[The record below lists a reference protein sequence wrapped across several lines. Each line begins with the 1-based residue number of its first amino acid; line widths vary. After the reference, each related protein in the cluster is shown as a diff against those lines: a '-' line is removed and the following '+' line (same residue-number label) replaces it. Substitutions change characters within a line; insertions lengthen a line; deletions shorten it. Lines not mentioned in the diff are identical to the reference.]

1 MGGASSRRRNKKTP
15 IPTYTPGAGTPGIS
29 RPGSAFPSSLGNTSP
44 VINRDQQLMQL
55 NQTVA
60 TLNNQLQAL
69 QRGGVGVGSIGTP
82 QMPYGGYP
90 GGVSPPMPYGG
101 YRGGNPPVMPYG
113 GYPGGAPPIMPYGTP
128 PSPLLQHFGG
138 MYSHQQQPMMGG
150 GGGGGVATYR
160 DTDFGAIANIAG
172 LNPADVALLHRE
184 FMNLTRGG
192 TSKIDRVIFRQILRD
207 VLLQANNEQVDRV
220 IENMFITID
229 RNHDGFI
236 DFPEF
241 VGAFKDV
248 LKQGPSDPQSY
259 FEEHVVPDVLSEQL
273 RASGVGSGI
282 APRPI
287 AYIPQAQ
294 PAAQLVSP
302 GGLNIVPLASMGI
315 QQTPIMYG
323 GAAPLQISDA
333 AAPLITLDPSQSS
346 YVIAT
351 PGQYLITQPT
361 ALQFVP
367 LPMM

>member
-1 MGGASSRRRNKKTP
+1 
-15 IPTYTPGAGTPGIS
+15 
-29 RPGSAFPSSLGNTSP
+29 
-44 VINRDQQLMQL
+44 MQL

-60 TLNNQLQAL
+60 NLNNQLQAL
-69 QRGGVGVGSIGTP
+69 QRSGVGVGTIGTP

-90 GGVSPPMPYGG
+90 GGVSPQ
-101 YRGGNPPVMPYG
+101 MPYG
-113 GYPGGAPPIMPYGTP
+113 GYPGGVSPQMPYGGYPGGNPPIMPYGGYPGGNPSMMPYNTP
-128 PSPLLQHFGG
+128 PSPLLQRLGSP
-138 MYSHQQQPMMGG
+138 YPNLQQPMM
-150 GGGGGVATYR
+150 GGGGVATYR

-172 LNPADVALLHRE
+172 LNPSDVALLHRE
-184 FMNLTRGG
+184 FMTLTRGG
-192 TSKIDRVIFRQILRD
+192 TSKIDRTIFRQILRD

-220 IENMFITID
+220 IENMFLTID

-241 VGAFKDV
+241 VGAFKEV

-259 FEEHVVPDVLSEQL
+259 FEEHVVPDLLSEQL
-273 RASGVGSGI
+273 RASGVGAGI
-282 APRPI
+282 GPKPI
-287 AYIPQAQ
+287 SYIPQAQ

-302 GGLNIVPLASMGI
+302 SGLSIVPLASMGV
-315 QQTPIMYG
+315 QQTPVMYG
-323 GAAPLQISDA
+323 GAAAPLQISDA

>member
-1 MGGASSRRRNKKTP
+1 MSTVPSAGIGTGAP
-15 IPTYTPGAGTPGIS
+15 
-29 RPGSAFPSSLGNTSP
+29 
-44 VINRDQQLMQL
+44 INRDQQRELMQL

-60 TLNNQLQAL
+60 NLSSQIQAL
-69 QRGGVGVGSIGTP
+69 QRAGIGV
-82 QMPYGGYP
+82 QAPYGGYP
-90 GGVSPPMPYGG
+90 IPGAVSPLTPYGS
-101 YRGGNPPVMPYG
+101 
-113 GYPGGAPPIMPYGTP
+113 YPGGIPPIMPYGTP
-128 PSPLLQHFGG
+128 PSPLLQPAGG
-138 MYSHQQQPMMGG
+138 PYSYHHLPLMGG
-150 GGGGGVATYR
+150 AGSAVYR

-184 FMNLTRGG
+184 FLNLTRGG
-192 TSKIDRVIFRQILRD
+192 TTKIDRVIFRQILRD

-220 IENMFITID
+220 IESMFVTID

-248 LKQGPSDPQSY
+248 LKEKPSTPQSY
-259 FEEHVVPDVLSEQL
+259 FEEHVFPDLLSAQL
-273 RASGVGSGI
+273 RASGVGSGV
-282 APRPI
+282 ASQPLTH
-287 AYIPQAQ
+287 IPLSQSAVHMPLAQPVAQIPLAQ
-294 PAAQLVSP
+294 PAAQLVAP
-302 GGLNIVPLASMGI
+302 AGLNMVPLASLGV

-333 AAPLITLDPSQSS
+333 NPPFITLDPSQSS

-361 ALQFVP
+361 ALQCVP